1 MGDVV
6 SGDGGE
12 AGGDRGE
19 AGGDGG
25 EGGDGGGGDDGM
37 NLVVIEHISGHGD
50 GGYGEAAWRWRR

>member
-1 MGDVV
+1 MV
-6 SGDGGE
+6 SGDGGK

-25 EGGDGGGGDDGM
+25 DGGDDGM